1 MARAVWILETTK
13 MKSAADTAGENS
25 VVGVYATLKKAQQ
38 TAEKHAWPLPAG
50 QALVWKDMAK
60 NSDDEAFQA
69 VITAKTTTR
78 YAITRHLV
86 H

>member
-1 MARAVWILETTK
+1 MARSVWILETTRLHK
-13 MKSAADTAGENS
+13 AADSGGENS

-38 TAEKHAWPLPAG
+38 SAEKLAWPLPPG
-50 QALVWKDMAK
+50 QAMVWKDTAK

-69 VITAKTTTR
+69 TITSPNTTR
-78 YAITRHLV
+78 YAITRHHV